1 MRITLQKYLCILFVL
16 SMFSCGSQQRKPR
29 LKDRLEIARQ
39 MVESRDF
46 KVSFPTLSEVW
57 LEFAG
62 VEIPFYMRIAGD
74 TLYSFMSYDVWT
86 RPGWE
91 YVYREPR
98 KHGKLVPVVYP
109 ISNYEVTTGA
119 KNSIILTFAF
129 LMPLRINE
137 IDPWY
142 YQYEN
147 CTVYEV
153 VDQVPVCCKVVIR
166 RNGDVSVYFAREKD
180 QKTFVS
186 YKGYFAFEPL

>member
-1 MRITLQKYLCILFVL
+1 MHTVRFEHVFLWLTT
-16 SMFSCGSQQRKPR
+16 
-29 LKDRLEIARQ
+29 DRLEIARQ

-119 KNSIILTFAF
+119 KNSIVLKFSF
-129 LMPLRINE
+129 VMPLNISVDDE
-137 IDPWY
+137 IEVPYVFWDRRFNDAP
-142 YQYEN
+142 
-147 CTVYEV
+147 VYKLE
-153 VDQVPVCCKVVIR
+153 QVSVCCEMVIG
-166 RNGDVSVYFAREKD
+166 RNGAVSVYFAKERD
-180 QKTFVS
+180 QRLIMRNGG
-186 YKGYFAFEPL
+186 GYFVFTPS

>member
-1 MRITLQKYLCILFVL
+1 MHTVRFEHVFLWLTT
-16 SMFSCGSQQRKPR
+16 
-29 LKDRLEIARQ
+29 DRLEIARQ

-186 YKGYFAFEPL
+186 YKGYFAFEPS